1 MSYTILFF
9 FVLFF
14 GVFFFL
20 TTVFRFF
27 FLSFAKILHSFFILF
42 SLTQIKSFKG
52 CIIALHHMV
61 QSNSTWPLMQNGYSA
76 HSILSLSIGNLDL
89 IEKVGNCQVRQNL
102 ALFCN

>member
-14 GVFFFL
+14 GFFFFDYCFL
-20 TTVFRFF
+20 FL
-27 FLSFAKILHSFFILF
+27 LSFAKILHSFFILF

-76 HSILSLSIGNLDL
+76 HSNLSLSIGNLDL